1 MWGGTSLMGKA
12 LKAGQSWPQRAT
24 FASFIESLNLFRE
37 LTFSCMIDDPAQI
50 LKDVIENFRC
60 HVVAGAFC
68 PPSLWAGGEKVF
80 SIHFPFW
87 NHRSLSNNIENRNM
101 EISYLNP
108 FKSTVL
114 YNRHLHK
121 WFDTCDKRCNPKFE
135 RNKDQYG
142 GSSFDEV
149 LQCFLFSFLVRL
161 SCHRWSDSTKSL

>member
-24 FASFIESLNLFRE
+24 LASFIESLNLFRE
-37 LTFSCMIDDPAQI
+37 LTFSCMIDGPAQI
-50 LKDVIENFRC
+50 LKGMIENFRC

-80 SIHFPFW
+80 FIHFPFW
-87 NHRSLSNNIENRNM
+87 NHRSLSNKDENRNI
-101 EISYLNP
+101 EISYFNS
-108 FKSTVL
+108 FINCIVQYAFTQMI
-114 YNRHLHK
+114 
-121 WFDTCDKRCNPKFE
+121 DTCDKKCNPKFE
-135 RNKDQYG
+135 RNKDQDG
-142 GSSFDEV
+142 GGSFDEV